1 MTSELAFTI
10 FRLGFLILLWLLIL
24 GAVAVLRKDIYGTV
38 VTPRGKGRR
47 SAGRG
52 NPHAGNAGKRE
63 ARAAST
69 VQPKH
74 LLVTGGPLTGTTVPL
89 GSAVI
94 TIGRAP
100 SSTLVLDD
108 PYASSRHATLEE
120 QNGDWII
127 ADSGSTNGTFVDD
140 ERLAEPLRLAPGVT
154 VRIGQTTFQ
163 LVK

>member
-10 FRLGFLILLWLLIL
+10 FRLGFLVCLWVLVF
-24 GAVAVLRKDIYGTV
+24 GAVAILRKDIYGTV

-47 SAGRG
+47 SGGQRETRAS
-52 NPHAGNAGKRE
+52 KRKE
-63 ARAAST
+63 ARAASL
-69 VQPKH
+69 VQPRQ
-74 LLVTGGPLTGTTVPL
+74 LLITGGPLTGTTLPL
-89 GSAVI
+89 GAAAI

-108 PYASSRHATLEE
+108 PYASTRHAVLQEG
-120 QNGDWII
+120 NGDWII
-127 ADSGSTNGTFVDD
+127 SDDGSTNGTFVDD
-140 ERLAEPLRLAPGVT
+140 ERLIEPRRLTPGVT